1 MAYYNRDIERFKLK
15 KSKREFVGHGGWS
28 TIYRYGDIAFKSYC
42 PDTDTHYKIKPE
54 VFDVLKGIDN
64 RHLIKLYDIYTT
76 ISMFS
81 LFKERAIELAFNV
94 QAYTAKY
101 YENDSIDILYQPTD
115 YILENFKEL
124 EQLFEILTN
133 NRILTVDIHPNNS
146 ILQKNNIVIID
157 PDMFSFS
164 EEDRESLSY
173 MNKINLIN
181 LLEKLIV
188 DNRYTL
194 AGRGFYEKVTND
206 LIDFKISS
214 STDMTY
220 ELSKRLKN
228 VKRPID
234 LFNKLR

>member
-15 KSKREFVGHGGWS
+15 KSKREFVGHGGGS
-28 TIYRYGDIAFKSYC
+28 TIYKYGDIAFKSYY
-42 PDTDTHYKIKPE
+42 PDTDTRCKIKPE
-54 VFDVLKGIDN
+54 IFDVLKDIDN
-64 RHLIKLYDIYTT
+64 RHLMKLYDIYTT

-81 LFKERAIELAFNV
+81 LFKEREVELAFDV

-101 YENDSIDILYQPTD
+101 YERDSIDILYQPTE

-133 NRILTVDIHPNNS
+133 NGILTVDIHPNNT

-164 EEDRESLSY
+164 HEDREALSY

-181 LLEKLIV
+181 LLETLFV
-188 DNRYTL
+188 DNRNTIAL
-194 AGRGFYEKVTND
+194 RDFYEKLTND

-214 STDMTY
+214 NTDMAY